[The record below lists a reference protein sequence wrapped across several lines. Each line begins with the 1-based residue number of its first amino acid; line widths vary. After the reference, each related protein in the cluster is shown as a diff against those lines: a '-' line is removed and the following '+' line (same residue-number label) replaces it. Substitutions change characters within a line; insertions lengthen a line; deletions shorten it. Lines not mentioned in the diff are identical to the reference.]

1 MATFRPMN
9 IATDAADMARLYS
22 YGVNEP
28 ITLES
33 AQDWWRVREGEIR
46 ITMLALDECGQAI
59 GYWDVDREAWMKP
72 GHFYIKVV
80 VAPKER
86 CRGLGTQMYA
96 DALRAARAHGATHFE
111 SSVCEDDIKSLKSVV
126 KRGFKVERHIFEST
140 LDLKSFDEHRFDALT
155 ERLQG
160 EGIRFFS
167 LAEAGLTEENK
178 HKLYEINRAAI
189 MDSPDSDRIFPDY
202 GSFSKNV
209 FEASWFHADTQIIAS
224 YMDQWVGLAAIGIYP
239 ADGHA
244 YNTFT
249 GVLRAYRGRGIAQ
262 ALNLQTIRLARQAG
276 MRYIRTHN
284 DSRNRS
290 MLAVHRKL
298 GYRAESGYYEL
309 SYAIEQ
315 TQDINAVSS

>member
-22 YGVNEP
+22 CGVNEP
-28 ITLES
+28 ITVES
-33 AQDWWRVREGEIR
+33 ARDWWTMREGEIR
-46 ITMLALDECGQAI
+46 LTMLAIDECGQAI
-59 GYWDVDREAWMKP
+59 GYWDIDREAWMQP

-86 CRGLGTQMYA
+86 GRGLGSQMYA
-96 DALRAARAHGATHFE
+96 DALRAAREHGATHLE

-126 KRGFKVERHIFEST
+126 KRGFKVEHHVFEST
-140 LDLKSFDEHRFDALT
+140 LDLKSFNEHHFDALMT
-155 ERLQG
+155 RLQE
-160 EGIRFFS
+160 EGFSFFS
-167 LAEAGLTEENK
+167 LAEAGITDENK
-178 HKLYEINRAAI
+178 HKLYELNRAAV
-189 MDSPDSDRIFPDY
+189 MDPPREDRVFPDY
-202 GSFSKNV
+202 NFYSKNV
-209 FEASWFHADTQIIAS
+209 LEASWFHADTQIIAACE
-224 YMDQWVGLAAIGIYP
+224 DHWVGLATMGIYP

-249 GVLRAYRGRGIAQ
+249 GVLRGYRGRGLAQ
-262 ALNLQTIRLARQAG
+262 ALTLQTILLARKAG

-309 SYAIEQ
+309 SYAIDQ
-315 TQDINAVSS
+315 IPDTNAGPV